1 MDGRVWEQLAGG
13 FCSREDDGR
22 PSDVDPT
29 ARDARTQMGWAAT
42 ELGRARLRAG
52 GLGRARARVGRTRE
66 RSTRTW
72 AACRFR

>member
-1 MDGRVWEQLAGG
+1 MAARVWGQPAGG

-22 PSDVDPT
+22 PSDVDPM
-29 ARDARTQMGWAAT
+29 ARDARTQMGWAAA
-42 ELGRARLRAG
+42 ELGRAKLRAG

-66 RSTRTW
+66 RSACTW